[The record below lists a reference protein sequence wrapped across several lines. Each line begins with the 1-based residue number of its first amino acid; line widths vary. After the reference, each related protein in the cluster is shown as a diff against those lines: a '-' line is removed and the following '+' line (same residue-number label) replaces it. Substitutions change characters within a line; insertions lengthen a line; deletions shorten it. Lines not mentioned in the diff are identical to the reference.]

1 MKGFLKGKAFP
12 LSDLVPPRE
21 VLLNGSYLAITVRK
35 LTTLT
40 DIPSAEALG
49 LIALRVRLTNG
60 VGTARKQNK
69 KRIAQRKGEALRG
82 RHADFIP

>member
-1 MKGFLKGKAFP
+1 MR
-12 LSDLVPPRE
+12 DLVPPRE
-21 VLLNGSYLAITVRK
+21 ALLNGSYLAITVRK

-49 LIALRVRLTNG
+49 LIALSNG

-69 KRIAQRKGEALRG
+69 KRVVKR
-82 RHADFIP
+82 